1 MAGLLIVWQI
11 RLAAPSIVL
20 LTDRE
25 AEHIPG
31 CNMAYRKSALL
42 EIGGFDERFRVAG
55 DDVDV
60 CWSLQKHNWKLGFS
74 PAAVVAP
81 PS

>member
-1 MAGLLIVWQI
+1 
-11 RLAAPSIVL
+11 VL

-60 CWSLQKHNWKLGFS
+60 CWSLQRRNWKFRIQPGGCCM
-74 PAAVVAP
+74 AP
-81 PS
+81 PSQFGSKRI